1 MDALQSETFDRLKW
15 FIKLRWLA
23 ISGIAVFTVLCELLF
38 KLHLFSWV
46 LVIILAAMV
55 VYNLIFLWMTKKIS
69 IDSHKITNPLLTI
82 RGFPNLQIGIDLI
95 FLTILWHQFGGIENP
110 LMFFFVFHMIIASIL
125 LSKRNSFAWA
135 IFSSLVLVLVAYL
148 EYTEKLPH
156 RSPISELTGIELW
169 NNLYW
174 NIFIL
179 GALCFMLICVVYM
192 TSSITKQIRKK
203 NKDIITLEKMV
214 ADKKLQD
221 AKKKLYF
228 SEKMAALGKLAA
240 GMAHEINNPLTTV
253 LSYSE
258 CLADDIKDENQLN
271 DLKLIITET
280 MRIRDLVK
288 KVLNFAR
295 AGDQADSSE
304 IESRIDINKDI
315 SDTVIMVQG
324 QVEFMNIIFYFN
336 FDKNLPLAKISK
348 EHLKQV
354 AINIMINASQA
365 MNAKGKITI
374 ETSYNKETQ
383 TISLKLTDTGPGI
396 KPEYASRIFDPF
408 FTTKKQGEGTG
419 LGLAVSYGLMKMYDG
434 EITVES
440 ELGKGTS
447 FTVTVPAVQKWYK
460 FNILDIIPNSLH
472 TFILLNFLYLLY
484 VY

>member
-23 ISGIAVFTVLCELLF
+23 ISGFAIFTLICELVFNIPLI
-38 KLHLFSWV
+38 SWV
-46 LVIILAAMV
+46 LVNILLAMILC
-55 VYNLIFLWMTKKIS
+55 NLLFTWMTKKIS
-69 IDSHKITNPLLTI
+69 LEGSNITNPLLSL
-82 RGFPNLQIGIDLI
+82 RGFANLQIGLDLI
-95 FLTILWHQFGGIENP
+95 FLTFLWQQFGSIENP

-135 IFSSLVLVLVAYL
+135 IFSSLTLVAVASL
-148 EYTEKLPH
+148 EYSGKLNH
-156 RSPISELTGIELW
+156 HSPISDLTGITLW
-169 NNLYW
+169 DNLYW

-179 GALCFMLICVVYM
+179 GAFCFTLILVVYM
-192 TSSITKQIRKK
+192 TSSIAKQLRKR
-203 NKDIITLEKMV
+203 NKDIIALEKMV

-258 CLADDIKDENQLN
+258 CLADELKNENQLN
-271 DLKLIITET
+271 DLNLIITET
-280 MRIRDLVK
+280 MRIRELVK

-295 AGDQADSSE
+295 AGDQAESAETDS
-304 IESRIDINKDI
+304 RADINKEI
-315 SDTVIMVQG
+315 SDIVMMVQG

-336 FDKNLPLAKISK
+336 YDKNLPPAKISK

-354 AINIMINASQA
+354 VINIMINASQA
-365 MNAKGKITI
+365 MKAKGKITI
-374 ETSYNKETQ
+374 ETKYNSDNQ
-383 TISLKLTDTGPGI
+383 TISLKFTDTGPGI
-396 KPEYASRIFDPF
+396 TPELVSRVFDPF

-434 EITVES
+434 DITVES
-440 ELGKGTS
+440 ELDKGTT
-447 FTVTVPAVQKWYK
+447 FEVVVPAVQKTESGSS
-460 FNILDIIPNSLH
+460 PE
-472 TFILLNFLYLLY
+472 
-484 VY
+484 

>member
-23 ISGIAVFTVLCELLF
+23 ITGFAVFTILCGSLF
-38 KLHLFSWV
+38 NLHLFSW
-46 LVIILAAMV
+46 ILANVLLAMLLC
-55 VYNLIFLWMTKKIS
+55 NLLFSWMTKKIS
-69 IDSHKITNPLLTI
+69 IEGSNITNPFLSL
-82 RGFPNLQIGIDLI
+82 RGFANLQIGLDLI

-125 LSKRNSFAWA
+125 LSKRNSYAWA
-135 IFSSLVLVLVAYL
+135 IFSSLVLIVVAYL
-148 EYTEKLPH
+148 EYSGNLSH
-156 RSPISELTGIELW
+156 NSVISQLTGIELW

-179 GALCFMLICVVYM
+179 GAFCFTLICVVYM
-192 TSSITKQIRKK
+192 TSSIAKQLRKR
-203 NKDIITLEKMV
+203 NKDIIALEKMV

-258 CLADDIKDENQLN
+258 CLADEIKDENQRDDVN
-271 DLKLIITET
+271 LIIAET

-295 AGDQADSSE
+295 AGDQAEPSE
-304 IESRIDINKDI
+304 IESRVDVNKEI

-336 FDKNLPLAKISK
+336 FDKNLPQAKISK
-348 EHLKQV
+348 EHLKQII
-354 AINIMINASQA
+354 INVMINASQA
-365 MNAKGKITI
+365 MHAKGKITI
-374 ETSYNKETQ
+374 ETVYDSVAHNILMKV
-383 TISLKLTDTGPGI
+383 IDTGPGI
-396 KPEYASRIFDPF
+396 KPEYISRVFDPF
-408 FTTKKQGEGTG
+408 FTTKKHGEGTG

-434 EITVES
+434 DITVES
-440 ELGKGTS
+440 ELDKGST
-447 FTVTVPAVQKWYK
+447 FTVIMPAV
-460 FNILDIIPNSLH
+460 LG
-472 TFILLNFLYLLY
+472 
-484 VY
+484 